1 MIKPGRTGLLLSSLL
16 LAGLLPSGLSAA
28 AGPTPPATLV
38 VDASEAP
45 REILHAHL
53 VMPVTPGPL
62 TLFYPKWLPG
72 EHGPN
77 GPVTELAGL
86 KFTAGGAPLAWR
98 RDTLDMFAFHLT
110 VPAGT
115 TSLAIDLDFLAPG
128 GEGIY
133 TSGRS
138 TSAQLAILSWNSLV
152 LYPQGKPTDDLT
164 FVPSLRLPAGW
175 KYATALPVAREG
187 EGTVDFKPV
196 SLTTLV
202 DSPVLLGAHMR
213 TVVLSSE
220 PPVHQIDIAADTE
233 GALVTPP
240 DFQTLYQ
247 NLVAE
252 SGALFGARHYRDYHF
267 LLTLSDHTAH
277 FGLEHHE
284 SSDDRIDEKS
294 LLKEDG
300 RRNLA
305 SLLSHEFVHSW
316 NGKHRRPAD
325 LMSPDLHSP
334 MQGDLLWVY
343 EGLTQYLGFI
353 LAPRSGLWT
362 AEFTRERIAQVAA
375 TLDNEPGRSW
385 RPLEDTA
392 IAVQTLGGAPAE
404 WGSWRRGTDYYDESV
419 LIWLEVDATLRQKT
433 GGRVSMDDFCHRF
446 HGGTSG
452 PPEVKTYT
460 FDDIVATLNGL
471 APYDWRGLLTERL
484 HSTSP
489 HAPLGGLAAS
499 GWKLVYTEVPN
510 LGIKDKEERFKSD
523 DWSFSLG
530 IQVGEDGTIHD
541 VLPGSPAAKAGV
553 GPGGKL
559 LAVNGRAWKDDWV
572 NAALREAK
580 GGKAPIELLVVQ
592 SDYYTTYK
600 VDYHDG
606 PRYPHLERDPAQ
618 PDLLEAI
625 LAPHARAAGK

>member
-1 MIKPGRTGLLLSSLL
+1 VIKPGRTGLLLSSLL

>member
-1 MIKPGRTGLLLSSLL
+1 LLLSSLL